1 MNLSDQA
8 KHRERM
14 RRAAQLPT
22 LSHKGKP
29 LTRTELKGGNR

>member
-14 RRAAQLPT
+14 KRAAQLPR

-29 LTRTELKGGNR
+29 VTRTELKGSDR